1 MVPSD
6 EFCRFQHRFPREPL
20 SYITTDCSE
29 LLLRTNNDC
38 EGLHNDWNKLAGGPN
53 LPFYKMTLVLEQ
65 LCEDVK
71 LSQKLLSHEKIKAH
85 RKKETQLKNSILFA
99 LWTRYQD
106 NELSTVELL
115 EEIVLEL
122 RTSFPTVVTDHPL
135 NLNDENIDNYDMSF
149 VSDDEM

>member
-1 MVPSD
+1 M
-6 EFCRFQHRFPREPL
+6 
-20 SYITTDCSE
+20 SYQ
-29 LLLRTNNDC
+29 
-38 EGLHNDWNKLAGGPN
+38 LAGGPN

-106 NELSTVELL
+106 NEVITEMIQI
-115 EEIVLEL
+115 IVKKPYQ
-122 RTSFPTVVTDHPL
+122 SIIIISYQPW
-135 NLNDENIDNYDMSF
+135 NYWRK
-149 VSDDEM
+149 